1 MRLYFRMPVIE
12 LILIALLMFCGTAF
26 AEVDNEGRP
35 DPLEGWGKSGYNT
48 EQYQTGF
55 LTTLSKNGRHL
66 GFIKSLSPNFRS
78 FATLMRS
85 ANIEELRGKRI
96 QLRTFIKTNSARS
109 VGAWFRVEGKNRT
122 LALDNMSDRRITG
135 SKDWREVSL
144 VLDIP
149 NNAESV
155 SYGVLLEGRG
165 QVWFETPTF
174 HIVDLTVNT
183 TNRKKK
189 QLKPLAIEENVNRM
203 GFNSVKE
210 QNPPSLK
217 NKSDDKNK

>member
-1 MRLYFRMPVIE
+1 MRLLSTRTAVFSLVF
-12 LILIALLMFCGTAF
+12 ALLAVSLGAR
-26 AEVDNEGRP
+26 ADVDNEGRP
-35 DPLEGWGKSGYNT
+35 DPLDGWGKAGYNT

-55 LTTLSKNGRHL
+55 LTTLSKNGRHM

-96 QLRTFIKTNSARS
+96 LLRTFIKTKNARS

-122 LALDNMSDRRITG
+122 LALDNMSDRRLTG
-135 SKDWREVSL
+135 TKDWKEVSL

-149 NNAESV
+149 EFADTV
-155 SYGVLLEGRG
+155 SYGVLLEGKG

-174 HIVDLTVNT
+174 HIVDDSVRT
-183 TNRKKK
+183 TNRKGR
-189 QLKPLAIEENVNRM
+189 PLSPLEVEDRINRM
-203 GFNSVKE
+203 GFEELNNTKPTFDPE
-210 QNPPSLK
+210 QSNQEK
-217 NKSDDKNK
+217 R